1 MSTSFAA
8 AGCWLFDVFA
18 ESFEFAWNVK
28 PVGLP
33 GFLDVNVDL

>member
-18 ESFEFAWNVK
+18 ESFEFAWK
-28 PVGLP
+28 TEPEGLP
-33 GFLDVNVDL
+33 GFFDENVCL